1 MKVGREFP
9 AHLFLIPINR
19 MPALHYFNPGHE
31 TAVLNG
37 SPYYMPPGNVL
48 TMQNDLSFLPAWY
61 ASPGDYVL
69 VKQTPSPAFINE
81 TATISG
87 QSPAIPIT
95 EEEIIHKQLPLPAL
109 EATPWGISPQSLHVF
124 EELQIKSG
132 YDITVPEWD
141 DSLTRLCG
149 RQTAA
154 LCLRSLIQVLPEP
167 DKSILPR
174 FRQSIHEIEE
184 IIQSTTTPL
193 LIKAPYSSSGRG
205 LLWLTGNELSR
216 PEKQWISGIL
226 KKQGAVSIER
236 VLNKKQDFAME
247 FYSDGK
253 GNISYEGLSF
263 FSTAEQGAYT
273 GNFLGSQK
281 VIKNKITALIH
292 DELLDEVSNTLT
304 YLLKEI
310 YGYQYRGY
318 LGIDMMVYENPRGIL
333 CLHPCVEINMRYTM
347 GVVAIFLS
355 KRLLAPDAQGY
366 FLINYYNKQNEAQ
379 ALHRERQLAHP
390 IKLNDKKI
398 ESGYFSLCP
407 IFNDT
412 KYTATIHLTE
422 SR

>member
-1 MKVGREFP
+1 
-9 AHLFLIPINR
+9 

-37 SPYYMPPGNVL
+37 SPYYMPPANVL

-69 VKQTPSPAFINE
+69 VKQMPETAFINE
-81 TATISG
+81 IATISG
-87 QSPAIPIT
+87 QSHAIPIT
-95 EEEIIHKQLPLPAL
+95 EEEIIHKQLPLPVL

-124 EELQIKSG
+124 EELKAKSG
-132 YDITVPEWD
+132 YDITIPQWD
-141 DSLTRLCG
+141 HSLARLCG

-174 FRQSIHEIEE
+174 FRQSIDEIEE
-184 IIQSTTTPL
+184 VIQSTTTPL

-216 PEKQWISGIL
+216 PEKQWISGVL
-226 KKQGAVSIER
+226 KKQGAISIEH

-253 GNISYEGLSF
+253 GIVSYKGLSF

-273 GNFLGSQK
+273 GNFLGSQPQ
-281 VIKNKITALIH
+281 IKNKLTTLISENLIN
-292 DELLDEVSNTLT
+292 DIQESLV
-304 YLLKEI
+304 YLLQDISGFI
-310 YGYQYRGY
+310 YNGY
-318 LGIDMMVYENPRGIL
+318 LGVDMMIYKNNSNTL
-333 CLHPCVEINMRYTM
+333 CLHPCVEINMRHTM
-347 GVVAIFLS
+347 GI
-355 KRLLAPDAQGY
+355 
-366 FLINYYNKQNEAQ
+366 I
-379 ALHRERQLAHP
+379 ALHVSEKLVSPISSGLFTIRYHSNEQEALKFHREMQEKYPLIHS
-390 IKLNDKKI
+390 NNKI

-407 IFNDT
+407 VTGSN
-412 KYTATIHLTE
+412 KYSASLLLFTE
-422 SR
+422 D